1 MATNQDRVHEKYANG
16 KEDIRVIQSRASGL
30 ESHYTKKLLGEYIKN
45 DSRVIEIGYLSKFS
59 VLI

>member
-1 MATNQDRVHEKYANG
+1 MATNQDRVHEKICERQG
-16 KEDIRVIQSRASGL
+16 DIRVIQSKASGL